1 MSNLWRFF
9 LPDSPT
15 GLLPVL
21 SPALDNSFVNDYH
34 WPPISPHMQ
43 PSTPSGL
50 EPLAAT
56 LDAPGLVQESL
67 LLCPP
72 VASPALFSLPS
83 PALIPHLSPQLSQS
97 PSSPSG
103 CASNVVVDD
112 GTYEE
117 YSWPPVSSHLGP
129 STPSVSEPL
138 AALLQSYDWPPLS
151 PHFQPSPSGLRR
163 LAASPDAPGLDLQP
177 LPSLSSVASPVHDPL
192 SSLDSTT
199 RLPPQVSQPPSSLPD
214 RPSNVGV
221 HCLPAWAL
229 SRHIVYNPFPVPL
242 PPSTAPPSAVQL
254 ALSFTD
260 LGRFRTYLSN
270 LPVKNSEAEKIHERA
285 YRTLWHR
292 KKVKRRREEERTLL
306 AYHEQLVKPLVKR
319 APDSCIN
326 DLRQWNQLYS
336 VSDCDNYKDFF
347 VLFEHFRHFDKRLR
361 GRGAHWETS
370 PWHKVFSICNVHE
383 TPDADMQLQSAL
395 IQYNCGF
402 ATFRVISTSQE
413 LVPLTKAIRNAIVD
427 SMRWGD
433 VWKGDEITV
442 GSGSWVVVWE
452 TLPSSDGLR
461 PVEPGP
467 CTYGLNQPMTNPMHC
482 HLRPC
487 SPRRLQRLLH
497 RPSARGHHLTTCLFS
512 KAPWT
517 LGEGSE

>member
-1 MSNLWRFF
+1 MPSRR
-9 LPDSPT
+9 LPC
-15 GLLPVL
+15 
-21 SPALDNSFVNDYH
+21 
-34 WPPISPHMQ
+34 
-43 PSTPSGL
+43 
-50 EPLAAT
+50 
-56 LDAPGLVQESL
+56 SL
-67 LLCPP
+67 LSTQPRPHPTPASAAEP
-72 VASPALFSLPS
+72 VAILTISL
-83 PALIPHLSPQLSQS
+83 
-97 PSSPSG
+97 
-103 CASNVVVDD
+103 CMVDD
-112 GTYEE
+112 GIFEE

-129 STPSVSEPL
+129 STPSFEPL
-138 AALLQSYDWPPLS
+138 EDLLQSYHWPPLS
-151 PHFQPSPSGLRR
+151 PHFQPSPSGLRP

-192 SSLDSTT
+192 SSLDPTP
-199 RLPPQVSQPPSSLPD
+199 RLPPQVSHPPSSLPD
-214 RPSNVGV
+214 RPSNVVV

-229 SRHIVYNPFPVPL
+229 SRPVKYNPAPVPL

-260 LGRFRTYLSN
+260 LGHFRTYLSN
-270 LPVKNSEAEKIHERA
+270 LPEKNIEAEKIHKRA
-285 YRTLWHR
+285 YRTLWNR
-292 KKVKRRREEERTLL
+292 KKVKRRREECTLL
-306 AYHEQLVKPLVKR
+306 AYHEQLVKPLVR
-319 APDSCIN
+319 NAPDSCID

-336 VSDCDNYKDFF
+336 VSDCDNYKDFV

-402 ATFRVISTSQE
+402 ATLRIISTSE
-413 LVPLTKAIRNAIVD
+413 GLVPLTKAIRNAIVD

-452 TLPSSDGLR
+452 SLTSSDGLR
-461 PVEPGP
+461 PVEPGI

-482 HLRPC
+482 DLRPC
-487 SPRRLQRLLH
+487 SPIGLQRLLH
-497 RPSARGHHLTTCLFS
+497 RPSA
-512 KAPWT
+512 
-517 LGEGSE
+517 